1 MQKNKTRLY
10 FRSKHLSNHVFS
22 SEIFDNH
29 DGEISVVDSR
39 DFFTLENKKLTIKKY
54 HNINEILNDAYT
66 FTILTDGS
74 FTESELKMMRDIVY
88 ANGAHMYGD
97 EKVMKIVHKIE
108 QLLMSGNYLPDNKN
122 EIINK

>member
-10 FRSKHLSNHVFS
+10 FRSRHSRNHIFS

-39 DFFTLENKKLTIKKY
+39 DFFTTENKKLTIKKY
-54 HNINEILNDAYT
+54 RNINEILNDADD
-66 FTILTDGS
+66 FAILTDAA
-74 FTESELKMMRDIVY
+74 FTESELKMIQDVVY
-88 ANGAHMYGD
+88 ASGRHVYGN

-108 QLLMSGNYLPDNKN
+108 QLLMTGNYLPDDKN
-122 EIINK
+122 EIIKK